1 MIAPFVEKNVFY
13 ADITKMMIA
22 CGIPLYKLKS
32 VEFKSFFEK
41 YVQESL
47 PDESTLRK
55 NYVKDCYESVLEKI
69 RLEIGES
76 PIFVS
81 IDETTDKAGRSVT
94 NVIVGPLRE
103 SGRGYLLPVEVLDKV
118 NSSTIATL
126 CDDSMHILWPIGF
139 QREKVLVF
147 VTDAAPYMKKSASS
161 LKLLYPNMI
170 HITCV
175 AHGVHRVC
183 ESLRSKYSDVDVL
196 ISNLKKVFLK
206 SPFRVAVFK
215 EMEPNLPL
223 PPQPVITR
231 WGTWLIAAVYYAENY
246 DSIKRIIDQITDDA
260 ACVRFSKQLLSK
272 KSVQGNLIYIKCNFG
287 FLLEEKVFER
297 LQKTGTPVGE
307 VLNILDNIEKR
318 LIEAQ

>member
-55 NYVKDCYESVLEKI
+55 NYVKDCYESVLQKI

-103 SGRGYLLPVEVLDKV
+103 SGRGYLLTVEVLDK
-118 NSSTIATL
+118 
-126 CDDSMHILWPIGF
+126 DSN
-139 QREKVLVF
+139 V
-147 VTDAAPYMKKSASS
+147 KKCWY
-161 LKLLYPNMI
+161 L
-170 HITCV
+170 
-175 AHGVHRVC
+175 
-183 ESLRSKYSDVDVL
+183 
-196 ISNLKKVFLK
+196 
-206 SPFRVAVFK
+206 
-215 EMEPNLPL
+215 
-223 PPQPVITR
+223 
-231 WGTWLIAAVYYAENY
+231 
-246 DSIKRIIDQITDDA
+246 
-260 ACVRFSKQLLSK
+260 
-272 KSVQGNLIYIKCNFG
+272 
-287 FLLEEKVFER
+287 
-297 LQKTGTPVGE
+297 
-307 VLNILDNIEKR
+307 
-318 LIEAQ
+318 